1 MKYRIK
7 ALLARLFPRWFSPPL
22 TDEQIRAIWK
32 QAREKQFIKTYEVI
46 TTFDQP
52 QERKP

>member
-22 TDEQIRAIWK
+22 TDEQIRGIWDR
-32 QAREKQFIKTYEVI
+32 ARKEAFIRQFTA
-46 TTFDQP
+46 P
-52 QERKP
+52 QEQKP